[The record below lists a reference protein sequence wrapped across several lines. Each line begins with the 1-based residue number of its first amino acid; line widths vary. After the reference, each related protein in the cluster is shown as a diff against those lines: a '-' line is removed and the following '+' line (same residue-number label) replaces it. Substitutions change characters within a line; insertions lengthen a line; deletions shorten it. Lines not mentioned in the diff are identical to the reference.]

1 MAEKILV
8 VDDDLDTLRLVGLML
23 ERQGYQ
29 IMAASSAEQAL
40 NMIRTDRPDLILLD
54 LMMPEMDGIEMAR
67 QLRASPATHDLLII
81 MFTAKSQI
89 EDKLEGFDAGAD
101 DYLTKPTQPRELI
114 AHVKA
119 VLKRGQTRKAR
130 PAPDYKNQGK
140 MIGVI
145 SAKGGVGVSTVA
157 INLGIVLHSQSKKS
171 VIVTDF
177 RPGCGTIG
185 LEVGVTNPLGLSKL
199 LSMSE
204 EHIKP
209 LEIENELFE
218 HPMGLRFLLAS
229 AQPTDTRLAFA
240 DEQFAAIARQIVYL
254 ADYTVIDLG
263 PALTPAMAQVVKQ
276 CDRVVVV
283 LEPVP
288 QTVYQTRLLLD
299 AIGGKETGSRRVIVA
314 LVNRL
319 RAGMQLS
326 LGQVQDTLGRDVS
339 VVFTAAPELA
349 YQGQISNTPM
359 VLRQP
364 DGVTVQQFNSL
375 AGAVVGK
382 PG

>member
-29 IMAASSAEQAL
+29 IMAASSAQQAL
-40 NMIRTDRPDLILLD
+40 NMIRADKPDLILLD

-67 QLRASPATHDLLII
+67 QLRASPTTRDLLII

-119 VLKRGQTRKAR
+119 VLKRGHTRKSKA
-130 PAPDYKNQGK
+130 APEFKEQGK
-140 MIGVI
+140 LIGVI

-157 INLGIVLHSQSKKS
+157 LNLGTVLHLQSKRS
-171 VIVTDF
+171 VIVSDF

-185 LEVGVTNPLGLSKL
+185 LEIGVTNPLGLSKL
-199 LSMSE
+199 LSMPE
-204 EHIKP
+204 EQIQP
-209 LEIENELFE
+209 AEIENELFE
-218 HPMGLRFLLAS
+218 HPIGVRFLLAS
-229 AQPTDTRLAFA
+229 AQPTDARLVSA
-240 DEQFAAIARQIVYL
+240 DRQLAAIARQIIYL
-254 ADYTVIDLG
+254 ADYTVLDLG
-263 PALTPAMAQVVKQ
+263 PALTPSIIPVIKQ
-276 CDRVVVV
+276 CDRIVVVF
-283 LEPVP
+283 EPVP

-299 AIGGKETGSRRVIVA
+299 AIGGKESGSRRVIVA

-326 LGQVQDTLGRDVS
+326 LGQVQDTLGRDVT